1 MSLIVRHDV
10 PDEQFIALG
19 KKYPQICH
27 LPDGEATLIKENWV
41 VTAAH
46 AAMMLQ
52 EELENGGIPQI
63 SIDNKKYDVEK
74 VILHP
79 KFQLNET
86 S

>member
-10 PDEQFIALG
+10 PDEQFIELG

-27 LPDGEATLIKENWV
+27 LSDGEATLIKENWV

-46 AAMMLQ
+46 AAILLY
-52 EELENGGIPQI
+52 EELENGKIPQV

-74 VILHP
+74 
-79 KFQLNET
+79 
-86 S
+86 